1 MKGRTA
7 APGGRPPRRKKS
19 SAKAHAARARD
30 PERLQNAPERLQKA
44 LARAGLGSRREVESW
59 IRAGR
64 LTVNGVTAVLGQR
77 IGPVDQL
84 RLDGRLI
91 RQHLHSPS
99 APVFICHRS
108 PGEPLRPPEQG
119 EAAGPDA
126 TAASVV
132 ERLPR
137 RAGRRFIAISPMP
150 RADGG
155 LELLTADGDRA
166 VTLQRAMR
174 RLDVEFSVRIH
185 GALSE
190 QGLQLL
196 SAGEL
201 DDGRTLQITQCSAAG
216 GEGSNRWYS
225 LVTRGASGKDVR
237 QLFER
242 QGALVS
248 RVLRTRLGSL
258 VLDRDMPRGRFR
270 ELSAEELQNLRV
282 AAASGVR

>member
-1 MKGRTA
+1 V
-7 APGGRPPRRKKS
+7 
-19 SAKAHAARARD
+19 
-30 PERLQNAPERLQKA
+30 
-44 LARAGLGSRREVESW
+44 LARAGLGSRREIESW

-77 IGPVDQL
+77 VSPVDQL

-91 RQHLHSPS
+91 RQHLHGPS
-99 APVFICHRS
+99 TPVFICHRS
-108 PGEPLRPPEQG
+108 PGEPLQPPEPG
-119 EAAGPDA
+119 EAAESDA
-126 TAASVV
+126 VAASVV

-174 RLDVEFSVRIH
+174 QLDVEFSVRIH
-185 GALSE
+185 GALSD
-190 QGLQLL
+190 QGLQRLA
-196 SAGEL
+196 AGEL

-258 VLDRDMPRGRFR
+258 VLDRNMPRGRFR
-270 ELSAEELQNLRV
+270 ELSAEEWQNLRA
-282 AAASGVR
+282 AAASEVR

>member
-1 MKGRTA
+1 LKGRTA
-7 APGGRPPRRKKS
+7 PARGRLPRGKKASADAPTR
-19 SAKAHAARARD
+19 
-30 PERLQNAPERLQKA
+30 EPERLQKA
-44 LARAGLGSRREVESW
+44 LARAGLGSRREVEAW

-64 LTVNGVTAVLGQR
+64 LTVNGVKAVLGQR
-77 IGPVDQL
+77 VGAQDQL

-91 RQHLHSPS
+91 RQQLPS
-99 APVFICHRS
+99 AGAPVFICHRS

-126 TAASVV
+126 AAASVV

-174 RLDVEFSVRIH
+174 QLDVEFSVRIH
-185 GALSE
+185 GTLSE
-190 QGLQLL
+190 QGLQRLA
-196 SAGEL
+196 AGEL
-201 DDGRTLQITQCSAAG
+201 DDGRTLQITECSAAG

-225 LVTRGASGKDVR
+225 LVTRGASGKEVR

-270 ELSAEELQNLRV
+270 ELSAEELQNLR
-282 AAASGVR
+282 AAAGGESR

>member
-7 APGGRPPRRKKS
+7 PAGGRPPRRKRS
-19 SAKAHAARARD
+19 SAGASSRSS
-30 PERLQNAPERLQKA
+30 ERLQGAPERVQKA

-64 LTVNGVTAVLGQR
+64 LTVNGLTAVLGQR
-77 IGPVDQL
+77 ISPVDQL

-91 RQHLHSPS
+91 RQHLHTTS
-99 APVFICHRS
+99 AAVFICHRS

-126 TAASVV
+126 AAASVV

-166 VTLQRAMR
+166 VALQRAMR
-174 RLDVEFSVRIH
+174 QLDVEFSVRIH
-185 GALSE
+185 GALSD
-190 QGLQLL
+190 QGLQRLA
-196 SAGEL
+196 AGEL

-258 VLDRDMPRGRFR
+258 QLDRDMPRGRFR
-270 ELSAEELQNLRV
+270 ELSAEELQNLRA
-282 AAASGVR
+282 AAASEVR

>member
-1 MKGRTA
+1 M
-7 APGGRPPRRKKS
+7 
-19 SAKAHAARARD
+19 
-30 PERLQNAPERLQKA
+30 QKA

-64 LTVNGVTAVLGQR
+64 LTVNGLTAVLGQR
-77 IGPVDQL
+77 ISPVDQL

-91 RQHLHSPS
+91 RQHLHTTS
-99 APVFICHRS
+99 AAVFICHRS

-126 TAASVV
+126 AAASVV

-166 VTLQRAMR
+166 VALQRAMR
-174 RLDVEFSVRIH
+174 QLDVEFSVRIH
-185 GALSE
+185 GALSD
-190 QGLQLL
+190 QGLQRLA
-196 SAGEL
+196 AGEL

-258 VLDRDMPRGRFR
+258 QLDRDMPRGRFR
-270 ELSAEELQNLRV
+270 ELSAEELQNLRA
-282 AAASGVR
+282 AAASEVR